1 MRYLFL
7 SIQDNDNQGY
17 INFTAKSSVTQIYIF
32 FYIQTTINL
41 IVNRLRIIIA
51 ELFRYSIKMH
61 IYILS
66 RHTSYQ
72 VVTFYSQSILVII
85 VHIRPEIFMTSY
97 IYKTENEFQ

>member
-1 MRYLFL
+1 
-7 SIQDNDNQGY
+7 
-17 INFTAKSSVTQIYIF
+17 
-32 FYIQTTINL
+32 
-41 IVNRLRIIIA
+41 
-51 ELFRYSIKMH
+51 MH